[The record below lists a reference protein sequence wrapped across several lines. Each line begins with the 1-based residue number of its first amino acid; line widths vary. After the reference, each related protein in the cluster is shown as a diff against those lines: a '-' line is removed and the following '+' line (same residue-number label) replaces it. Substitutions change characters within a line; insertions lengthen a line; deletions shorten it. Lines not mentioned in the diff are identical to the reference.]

1 MRRLAGALV
10 LTLSVIAT
18 GAAQVRPEIEINDTM
33 VSPESI
39 TSTADGAVFFGSIT
53 KGIIYRAA
61 PGAARAE
68 AWIQPGNTGLM
79 NVLGVFADER
89 ANTLWVC
96 SSATGGRGGAPLVG
110 ETTLRSYDLRT
121 AAVKR
126 VYPFPGGG
134 LCNDIAVAPDGT
146 TYATDTTG
154 GRILRLK
161 PGASALEVW
170 AMDPLLAVIDGIAL
184 LADGSVYAN
193 TFTTGRLLRVP
204 VGPDGSAGPPV
215 QLETS
220 QPLVRPDGLR
230 SVGRNKLLQAEGEG
244 RVDEVTINGNRAEV
258 RVLREGLTGA
268 TAVTLVG
275 DTAYVLVERLKAVA
289 VPYSMPR

>member
-1 MRRLAGALV
+1 MRRLVSAFV
-10 LTLSVIAT
+10 VTLSITANA
-18 GAAQVRPEIEINDTM
+18 AAQGRPDIEINDTM

-39 TSTADGAVFFGSIT
+39 TSAQDGTVFFGSAT
-53 KGIIYRAA
+53 KGTIYRAA

-79 NVLGVFADER
+79 NVLGVFADDR

-96 SSATGGRGGAPLVG
+96 SSATGGRRGAPLVG

-121 AAVKR
+121 AAVKG

-134 LCNDIAVAPDGT
+134 LCNDIAVAQDGT

-161 PGASALEVW
+161 PGASALDVW
-170 AMDPLLAVIDGIAL
+170 AMDPLLAVVDGIAL

-193 TFTTGRLLRVP
+193 TFTTGRLLRLQVR
-204 VGPDGSAGPPV
+204 PDGSAGPPM

-230 SVGRNKLLQAEGEG
+230 SVGRNRMLQAEGEG
-244 RVDEVTINGNRAEV
+244 RVEEITIDGTRAQV
-258 RVLREGLTGA
+258 RVLREGLTNA

-275 DTAYVLVERLKAVA
+275 DTAFVLVDRLKATP
-289 VPYSMPR
+289 VPYSTPR

>member
-1 MRRLAGALV
+1 MKRLAVAFVFTFSIVGTA
-10 LTLSVIAT
+10 
-18 GAAQVRPEIEINDTM
+18 AAQGRQEIEVNDTM

-39 TSTADGAVFFGSIT
+39 TSTRDGTVIFGSTT
-53 KGIIYRAA
+53 KGTIYRAA
-61 PGAARAE
+61 PGATRAE

-79 NVLGVFADER
+79 NTLGVFADER

-96 SSATGGRGGAPLVG
+96 SSAMGGRRGAPVTG

-121 AAVKR
+121 AAVKG
-126 VYPFPGGG
+126 VYAFPGGG
-134 LCNDIAVAPDGT
+134 LCNDIAVAQDGT

-161 PGASALEVW
+161 PGGTALEVW
-170 AMDPLLAVIDGIAL
+170 ASDPLLAIVDGIAL

-193 TFTTGRLLRVP
+193 TFSTGRLLRVP
-204 VGPDGSAGPPV
+204 VRPDGSAGPVV

-230 SVGRNKLLQAEGEG
+230 SVGPNKMLQAEGEG
-244 RVDEVTINGNRAEV
+244 RVEEVTINGNRAEI
-258 RVLREGLTGA
+258 RVLKDGLTGA

-275 DTAYVLVERLKAVA
+275 DTAFVLIDRLKAVA
-289 VPYSMPR
+289 VPYSTLK

>member
-1 MRRLAGALV
+1 MKRLVSAIA
-10 LTLSVIAT
+10 LTLSIPALVA
-18 GAAQVRPEIEINDTM
+18 GQGRPEIEINDTM
-33 VSPESI
+33 VSPESL
-39 TSTADGAVFFGSIT
+39 THAQDGAVFFGSAT
-53 KGIIYRAA
+53 KGIVYRAM

-79 NVLGVFADER
+79 NVLGVFANDK

-96 SSATGGRGGAPLVG
+96 SSATGGRRGAPLVG

-121 AAVKR
+121 AAVKG

-161 PGASALEVW
+161 AGASALEVW
-170 AMDPLLAVIDGIAL
+170 LADPLLAVVDGIAL
-184 LADGSVYAN
+184 LADGSVYVN
-193 TFTTGRLLRVP
+193 TFTTGRLIRVP
-204 VGPDGSAGPPV
+204 VRPDGSAAPPV

-220 QPLVRPDGLR
+220 LPFVRPDGLR
-230 SVGRNKLLQAEGEG
+230 SVGPNRMVQAEGGG
-244 RVDEVTINGNRAEV
+244 RLAEITIAGNRAEV
-258 RVLREGLTGA
+258 RTLKEGLTNA

-275 DTAYVLVERLKAVA
+275 DTAYVLIERLKAVA
-289 VPYSMPR
+289 VPYSAPK